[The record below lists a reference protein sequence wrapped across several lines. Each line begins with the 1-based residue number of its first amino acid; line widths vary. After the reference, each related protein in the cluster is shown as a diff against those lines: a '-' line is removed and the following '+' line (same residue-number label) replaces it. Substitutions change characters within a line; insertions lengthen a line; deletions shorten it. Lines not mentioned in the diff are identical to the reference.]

1 MIDAALRLQL
11 EAGVDSV
18 REIQEHLQE
27 QKYRNK
33 NTGTEIQEYRC
44 RVRYRNRDSEEIQ

>member
-1 MIDAALRLQL
+1 MMDAEVTTGGRGRFSNRNTGT
-11 EAGVDSV
+11 EV
-18 REIQEHLQE
+18 QE